1 MLEKSVTTQ
10 AVDFP
15 STSNRVS
22 TYDESMSAHVIGNP
36 VPTPE
41 EMAQILG
48 LSSERVAA
56 VRRIMS
62 APTKRKSSKGAN
74 SLRGIWKPGNLETT
88 PGNQCRR
95 RLSAMNHSMGNRGK
109 PTTDQSFAGS
119 ASA

>member
-1 MLEKSVTTQ
+1 MKRFATTRTV
-10 AVDFP
+10 AFP
-15 STSNRVS
+15 SVSNRVS
-22 TYDESMSAHVIGNP
+22 TYNEFKSAHVIGNP

-74 SLRGIWKPGNLETT
+74 RPAAALFESKSGRSGTASRV
-88 PGNQCRR
+88 RR
-95 RLSAMNHSMGNRGK
+95 KR
-109 PTTDQSFAGS
+109 
-119 ASA
+119 

>member
-1 MLEKSVTTQ
+1 MKIGYFQ

-15 STSNRVS
+15 SNRIRVS
-22 TYDESMSAHVIGNP
+22 TYNEFMSAHVIGNP

-62 APTKRKSSKGAN
+62 APTRRKSPKGASRAVATVSARKSS
-74 SLRGIWKPGNLETT
+74 
-88 PGNQCRR
+88 
-95 RLSAMNHSMGNRGK
+95 LSGTASRVRGK
-109 PTTDQSFAGS
+109 R
-119 ASA
+119 